1 MEKKIDEKLE
11 SISTDQ
17 KKFIDENRSTLS
29 ELKRSVSEENS
40 RPWQNKNVPKMI
52 QDKLNELHSYHQS
65 EIKRLE
71 AEIETQ
77 RKKNAEEKVRSS
89 SNCLESKITSNLQN
103 VYDLEQSD
111 PYPENVSTR
120 TGRASVMFKNGP
132 GLLSPRPPQGTS
144 WNSRSL
150 FCRPNPSPVAT
161 VLPQRKSMQENVVTV
176 KNAIQ
181 ATQALQPTVDTEL
194 QTRQLRSRYRQDQG
208 TIFKD
213 TTAGQKFE
221 RFVSEAAVA
230 CERNIANVDSV
241 ESNVLQHAD
250 AIKSQPAKKGRDRR
264 KAGKKHCAK
273 SKKKRSK
280 NPEQSPATLVSI
292 AKESVNY
299 VENQGEQHTCNKIL
313 INRNKSPVVHNSS
326 SVLSSSNIFDFHEEL
341 SPGPVLK
348 KRNKTSSIFVNQTPS
363 VR

>member
-40 RPWQNKNVPKMI
+40 RPWQNENVPKMI
-52 QDKLNELHSYHQS
+52 QDKLNELHNFHQS

-71 AEIETQ
+71 AEIENK
-77 RKKNAEEKVRSS
+77 KKNHNEGEVRTI
-89 SNCLESKITSNLQN
+89 SNCLDSTIMSNLQN
-103 VYDLEQSD
+103 VYDLEQSGPD
-111 PYPENVSTR
+111 LEVANGCTR

-150 FCRPNPSPVAT
+150 FSRHNPSPVAT
-161 VLPQRKSMQENVVTV
+161 VLPQRKSVQENVVTV

-181 ATQALQPTVDTEL
+181 ATQALQPTVDNEM
-194 QTRQLRSRYRQDQG
+194 QTRQLRSRHRPNSG
-208 TIFKD
+208 R
-213 TTAGQKFE
+213 FE
-221 RFVSEAAVA
+221 REAAVA

-241 ESNVLQHAD
+241 ESNVLHHAD
-250 AIKSQPAKKGRDRR
+250 AIKSLEKRPGKNKGKGRR
-264 KAGKKHCAK
+264 KAGKKQCTK
-273 SKKKRSK
+273 SKRNQSK
-280 NPEQSPATLVSI
+280 NPKPSPATLVSI
-292 AKESVNY
+292 EKGSVNY
-299 VENQGEQHTCNKIL
+299 VKNQGEQHTCNKIL
-313 INRNKSPVVHNSS
+313 IDRNKSPIVLNSS
-326 SVLSSSNIFDFHEEL
+326 SVLSSRNIFDFHDEL
-341 SPGPVLK
+341 SPSQVLRK
-348 KRNKTSSIFVNQTPS
+348 SNKQNSIFLNQKPS